1 MSRSLVETLLGA
13 VVLAVA
19 IGFIVFA
26 YTRSGVA
33 TVSGYEVSAAFN
45 RVDGISNGS
54 DVRIGGIKVGSVT
67 GRELEPETYRAVLRM
82 SIDESVEIPAD
93 SFAAVMSDSLL
104 GGKFIDIQ
112 PGAEEQLLA
121 DGGRFTYTQ
130 STLLL
135 EELIAKIGFGSD

>member
-33 TVSGYEVSAAFN
+33 TVSGYEVSAAFS
-45 RVDGISNGS
+45 RVDGITNGS
-54 DVRIGGIKVGSVT
+54 DVRIGGIKVGSVI

-82 SIDESVEIPAD
+82 SIDETVALPTD
-93 SFAAVMSDSLL
+93 STAAVVSEGLI
-104 GGKFIDIQ
+104 GGKFIDLQ
-112 PGAEEQLLA
+112 PGAEEELIA
-121 DGGRFTYTQ
+121 DGGRIHYTQ

-135 EELIAKIGFGSD
+135 EELIGKFAFGSD